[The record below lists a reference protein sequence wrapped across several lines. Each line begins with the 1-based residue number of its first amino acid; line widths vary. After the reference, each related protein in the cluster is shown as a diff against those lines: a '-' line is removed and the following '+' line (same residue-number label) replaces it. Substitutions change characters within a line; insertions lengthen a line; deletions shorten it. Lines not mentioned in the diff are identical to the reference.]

1 MRIEVT
7 RSGGFAG
14 LVRRGEGDT
23 SRSPELAALADRADL
38 SGLSRQAGPE
48 QVAPRGGPVGP
59 GDPAGHP
66 DAFSYHISVDGG
78 APVTVPEHRLDGPLR
93 ELVDRVLSG
102 VPPKSGRLRRD
113 DDD

>member
-1 MRIEVT
+1 VRIEVT

-23 SRSPELAALADRADL
+23 ALSPELAALAERADL
-38 SGLSRQAGPE
+38 SGLSRRVRPE
-48 QVAPRGGPVGP
+48 QVAPSGGPVGP
-59 GDPAGHP
+59 GDPAGRP

-78 APVTVPEHRLDGPLR
+78 APVTVPEHRLEGPLR
-93 ELVDRVLSG
+93 ELVDHVLSG
-102 VPPKSGRLRRD
+102 VPPSSGRLRRD